1 MYRRIFI
8 ILVAC
13 QALISCKNN
22 TSATQKDNSWSVV
35 YKNAYSTQDYV
46 TAVVALNHLIIT
58 DSANRP
64 AYYDSLSVYYIK
76 KLRNYNAA
84 KKTVDKGLALN
95 PNNFQLLE
103 YKSIFLSAENKIEE
117 SRKLL
122 DKAYKLSG
130 QNKHLYMYATS
141 YAAERN
147 FEEYNRIANGI
158 LYNPNTKPEK
168 IEVSVDDNVSQFIDL
183 KALCYL
189 DKAKI
194 ATNGNMVVKY
204 IDSALQIEP
213 TYQEAL
219 YFKEK
224 IMGGGG
230 QQQQQ

>member
-1 MYRRIFI
+1 MFRRFLIV
-8 ILVAC
+8 LVAS
-13 QALISCKNN
+13 QLLVSCKNN
-22 TSATQKDNSWSVV
+22 IPKDNSWSVV
-35 YKNAYSTQDYV
+35 YKNAYTNQDYV
-46 TAVVALNHLIIT
+46 TGVVALNHLIIT

-84 KKTVDKGLALN
+84 KKMVEKGLTLN
-95 PNNFQLLE
+95 PDNFQLLE
-103 YKSIFLSAENKIEE
+103 FKSIFLSADNKIEE
-117 SRKLL
+117 SRTVIQ
-122 DKAYKLSG
+122 KAYKLSG

-141 YAAERN
+141 FASERN
-147 FEEYNRIANGI
+147 FDEYNRIANGI

-168 IEVSVDDNVSQFIDL
+168 VEVSVDDNLVQYIDL

-194 ATNGNMVVKY
+194 STNGAMVLKY
-204 IDSALQIEP
+204 IDSALLIEP

-224 IMGGGG
+224 IMSG
-230 QQQQQ
+230 Q